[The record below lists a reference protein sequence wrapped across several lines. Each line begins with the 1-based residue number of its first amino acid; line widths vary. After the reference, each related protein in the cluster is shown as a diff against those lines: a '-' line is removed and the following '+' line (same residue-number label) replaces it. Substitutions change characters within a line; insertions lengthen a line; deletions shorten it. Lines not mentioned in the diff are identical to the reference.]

1 VLLELEV
8 MPLSISGM
16 LGPFILIGIIM
27 ASAAIV
33 LGRLQTRREQKQE
46 TETQE
51 NEAPLEPNPKTGDEY

>member
-1 VLLELEV
+1 
-8 MPLSISGM
+8 M

-27 ASAAIV
+27 ASAAII